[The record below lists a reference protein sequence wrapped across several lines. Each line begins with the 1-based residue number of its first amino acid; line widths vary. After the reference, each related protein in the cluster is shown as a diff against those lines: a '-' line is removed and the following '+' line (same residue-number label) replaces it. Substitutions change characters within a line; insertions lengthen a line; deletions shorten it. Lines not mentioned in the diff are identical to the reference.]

1 MWGDVARCRRGRPR
15 EGAHLSAHTIA
26 RPRQLAPATQ
36 ALLTPVLL
44 RAPRRLRLWR
54 GSPPLRS
61 AGARRREQVR
71 AQLRRRLH
79 RGEVWGDMGR
89 YGQLRRRLHAASP
102 RAALAGVTPEGG
114 GGGGGAHEVAR
125 LGRYRGDAGEMQG
138 RCRGDI
144 GEVQGRHRGEQGLAV
159 RLRIDHDVCQV
170 LGAPDDLVRV

>member
-102 RAALAGVTPEGG
+102 RAALAGVPPECG

-125 LGRYRGDAGEMQG
+125 RLARLARAEGARAAGHAGR
-138 RCRGDI
+138 
-144 GEVQGRHRGEQGLAV
+144 
-159 RLRIDHDVCQV
+159 V
-170 LGAPDDLVRV
+170 LGAREGDLVRVGVKVR